1 MIKIKVSPTCTA
13 TCEKCS
19 LDLFTHVEANEY
31 FSLNKSVV
39 HSCCVSFGLVIYAQ
53 KEFYYKDRHLPGL
66 NEQSFKGIAL
76 FLVEFFNKMYQ
87 LKAIEIAIG
96 HEHSHL
102 NNLCYLMVIIT
113 FRSNFNK
120 TLYPMVF
127 NLNDKSLPEF
137 YNFPLLALKLKAKNQ
152 TVMKQYL
159 KKKNIFRYHTN
170 DSQSSLNQSLLSNS
184 FVINETLAS
193 MPKETIKDDES
204 FWILNDDFLNKFPLI
219 RKWITQYAKPKSLR
233 CRKALLL
240 YSKED
245 YPFYNYFIK
254 DVKEC
259 AMFTLTFNKVSLQCE
274 NPKAIILKDMETYTL
289 SYEDTWLSLLNG
301 NKAMIQ
307 QDDGTSNVWKYNIP
321 CIVITQN
328 HYLLS
333 SLYHNEKFRNCII
346 FQEIS
351 KENIIEKCEADFSN
365 ILFNDLIKKED
376 DFTDINKMSMLPKQ
390 NVSTLLKKKRRHS
403 TSEEET
409 NDK

>member
-1 MIKIKVSPTCTA
+1 MIKIKVSPSCTA
-13 TCEKCS
+13 TYEKCS
-19 LDLFTHVEANEY
+19 LDLFSHVEDNEY
-31 FSLNKSVV
+31 FSINNTIV
-39 HSCCVSFGLVIYAQ
+39 HSCCVSFGMVIYAK
-53 KEFYYKDRHLPGL
+53 KEFYSKDRHLPGL
-66 NEQSFKGIAL
+66 NEQSLRGIAL
-76 FLVEFFNKMYQ
+76 FLSEFFNKMYQ
-87 LKAIEIAIG
+87 LKTIEIAIG
-96 HEHSHL
+96 HEHSNI

-120 TLYPMVF
+120 TLYPMLF
-127 NLNDKSLPEF
+127 KLNDESPLEIN
-137 YNFPLLALKLKAKNQ
+137 NFPFLALKLKAKNQ

-159 KKKNIFRYHTN
+159 KKKNIFRYHSN
-170 DSQSSLNQSLLSNS
+170 QSSLNQSLLSNS
-184 FVINETLAS
+184 FFINETTPLKS
-193 MPKETIKDDES
+193 KYTITDDES
-204 FWILNDDFLNKFPLI
+204 FWILNNDFLNKFPLI
-219 RKWITQYAKPKSLR
+219 RKWIIHYAKPKSLR

-240 YSKED
+240 YSKDD

-254 DVKEC
+254 DIKEC
-259 AMFTLTFNKVSLQCE
+259 AIFTFTFNQGGHQCE

-289 SYEDTWLSLLNG
+289 SYEDTWLNLLNG

-307 QDDGTSNVWKYNIP
+307 QNDGTTNVWKYNIP

-351 KENIIEKCEADFSN
+351 KEDVIDKCEADFSN
-365 ILFNDLIKKED
+365 KLFNDLIEKED
-376 DFTDINKMSMLPKQ
+376 DITDINDSSFPQQ
-390 NVSTLLKKKRRHS
+390 NVSTLIKRKRKQS